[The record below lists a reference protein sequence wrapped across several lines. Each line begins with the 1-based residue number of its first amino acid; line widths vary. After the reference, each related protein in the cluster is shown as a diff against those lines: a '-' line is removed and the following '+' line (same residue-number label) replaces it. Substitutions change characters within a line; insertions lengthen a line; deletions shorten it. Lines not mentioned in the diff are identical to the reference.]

1 MSQRFDVCNGD
12 ADGLC
17 SAVQWRLHEPACVT
31 LVTGLKR
38 HLDLLKDVPAGRG
51 DEVNV
56 FDLALPPNR
65 SALQRLLDAG
75 ARVRYFDHHAPDSAL
90 PTATLFEAR
99 FDTASDTCTSLL
111 VDART
116 GGACH
121 GWALAGTYGDNL
133 GEVADRL
140 AAGWGFDASDR
151 ALLRRL
157 GETINYNA
165 YGEDER
171 DVRIAPASLYEIM
184 VNYRDPRDMLQRET
198 IIDEIDAQRRDDMR
212 RALATTPRWQDAR
225 GSVLVL
231 PDAPWSRRVVGALAN
246 ELANGAPQTAH
257 AVLTA
262 RREGGYAV
270 SVRAP
275 LLAPHGAH
283 GLCVRFGGGGRARAG
298 GIDTLPDAE
307 LDRFVAEFGAMRWG
321 VP

>member
-17 SAVQWRLHEPACVT
+17 SAVQWRLHEPASVT
-31 LVTGLKR
+31 LVTGLK
-38 HLDLLKDVPAGRG
+38 HQLALLEEVPAGRG

-65 SALQRLLDAG
+65 SALRRLLDAG
-75 ARVRYFDHHAPDSAL
+75 ARVRYFDHHAPDGAL
-90 PTATLFEAR
+90 PTGALFEAR

-111 VDART
+111 VDARI

-133 GEVADRL
+133 VEVADRL
-140 AAGWGFDASDR
+140 AAKWGFDASDR
-151 ALLRRL
+151 TLLRRL
-157 GETINYNA
+157 GEAINYNA

-171 DVRIAPASLYEIM
+171 DVCVAPASLYEIM
-184 VNYRDPRDMLQRET
+184 VNYRDPREMLRREA
-198 IIDEIDAQRRDDMR
+198 IIDEIDAQRRNDLR
-212 RALATTPRWQDAR
+212 RGLAIAPRWQDAH
-225 GSVLVL
+225 GSVHVL
-231 PDAPWSRRVVGALAN
+231 PDAAWSRRALGGLAN
-246 ELANGAPQTAH
+246 ELANGAPQSAH
-257 AVLTA
+257 AVLKA
-262 RREGGYAV
+262 RRDGGYAV

-275 LLAPHGAH
+275 LQAPHGAQR
-283 GLCVRFGGGGRARAG
+283 LCVRFGGGGRARAA

-307 LDRFVAEFGAMRWG
+307 LDRFIAAFAAMRWD